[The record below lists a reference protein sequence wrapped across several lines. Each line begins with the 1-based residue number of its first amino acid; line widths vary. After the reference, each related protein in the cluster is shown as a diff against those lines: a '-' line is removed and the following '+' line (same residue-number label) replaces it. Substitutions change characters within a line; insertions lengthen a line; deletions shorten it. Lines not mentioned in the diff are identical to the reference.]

1 MKTIDE
7 QIAEH
12 EAAIAVDLEALKKP
26 IPHSGGHY
34 QMGWN
39 DCLDKLAAQGY
50 LHTPDRAEQER
61 VMKVMGALQQLVNEV
76 NHIEATGSR
85 PLADNEAPPISMG
98 SLRAWKKQAREALA
112 EYEKLKGKL

>member
-39 DCLDKLAAQGY
+39 DCLDKLASKDLLRTADDG
-50 LHTPDRAEQER
+50 LKPEKFTELFRRHDIPPEFDELFAKHFWE
-61 VMKVMGALQQLVNEV
+61 
-76 NHIEATGSR
+76 I
-85 PLADNEAPPISMG
+85 LA
-98 SLRAWKKQAREALA
+98 
-112 EYEKLKGKL
+112 